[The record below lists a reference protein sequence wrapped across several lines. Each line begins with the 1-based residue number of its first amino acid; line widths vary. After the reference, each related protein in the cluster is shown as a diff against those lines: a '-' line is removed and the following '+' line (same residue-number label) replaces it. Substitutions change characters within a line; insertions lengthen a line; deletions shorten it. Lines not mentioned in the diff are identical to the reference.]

1 VFFHYLLFS
10 THTAHVSTNTDAQIF
25 IFQFQIYTHPQVW
38 YYSVKLG
45 DNNMAIKDTIKEA
58 FRDTTREEFVEIMLS
73 TLLVVGMIA
82 VAVTMPNAV
91 QLFRYFGKKTSRE
104 QWRIRRSVYGL
115 ERRGLIGKRL
125 IRGQEYYVLTSA
137 GKERAMRYE
146 LKSMTIKPQKKWD
159 GLWRIVMF
167 DIPEDKKSA
176 RRAIGYAI
184 QKLGC
189 VQYQKSVF
197 ITPYPCTKE
206 IDFAG
211 ECFEVRKYIRI
222 ITAKDI
228 ENVNDIKKQFN
239 I

>member
-1 VFFHYLLFS
+1 
-10 THTAHVSTNTDAQIF
+10 
-25 IFQFQIYTHPQVW
+25 
-38 YYSVKLG
+38 
-45 DNNMAIKDTIKEA
+45 MAIK
-58 FRDTTREEFVEIMLS
+58 DTTREEFVEIVLS
-73 TLLVVGMIA
+73 TLLIVGLLA

-91 QLFRYFGKKTSRE
+91 QLFKYFGRRTSNE
-104 QWRIRRSVYGL
+104 QWRIRRSVFGL
-115 ERRGLIGKRL
+115 EKRGLIDKRVVHG
-125 IRGQEYYVLTSA
+125 REYYVLTST
-137 GKERAMRYE
+137 GKVRAMRYK
-146 LKSMTIKPQKKWD
+146 LKTMAIKPQKKWD

-176 RRAIGYAI
+176 RRAVGYAI